1 MQQQKSSLFCSVFA
15 LGNTLVF
22 TLLQSYPDVSLP
34 GPIQV
39 ILLPI
44 FKLLLVLVHQI
55 CWCQSQGD
63 GGSRMDRSQQV
74 RPAET
79 TVQDVSLILKS
90 LNLKVQG
97 KLQGILRII
106 EFYQASLER

>member
-1 MQQQKSSLFCSVFA
+1 MFPCPAQF
-15 LGNTLVF
+15 
-22 TLLQSYPDVSLP
+22 
-34 GPIQV
+34 QV

-44 FKLLLVLVHQI
+44 IKLLPVLVHQI

-74 RPAET
+74 TPAET

-90 LNLKVQG
+90 HNLKVQG
-97 KLQGILRII
+97 KLQEILRII
-106 EFYQASLER
+106 ELCQAPPER

>member
-1 MQQQKSSLFCSVFA
+1 MFPCPVQF
-15 LGNTLVF
+15 
-22 TLLQSYPDVSLP
+22 
-34 GPIQV
+34 QV

-79 TVQDVSLILKS
+79 TVQDASLILKS
-90 LNLKVQG
+90 HNLKVQG

-106 EFYQASLER
+106 EFYQTPPEQ